1 MGPFYSL
8 FIQMI
13 YGWDV
18 ILLGLL
24 FLFFVSL
31 GSYGLGMNI
40 RDKRKKALEKL
51 VRKRTQELEK
61 ANEELK
67 LRNSELDR
75 FVYSASHDLS
85 SPLKSILGLINVAK
99 LENPEGDQLKY
110 LNMMQRSVDKLE
122 SFIEEVIQYS
132 RNARLPIKYESYNFK
147 TFAADI
153 LQGYQYIPNYEK
165 IYFEIE
171 DNTDEPIITDGMRLK
186 IILNNLISN
195 AIKFHR
201 IDVDTKPVIKINRSI
216 VSNCN
221 VISVQDNGRGI
232 QSEYTERVFE
242 MFFRGTEE
250 IPGSGLGLYILKETI
265 NRLNGAVTVASK
277 VGMGTTFTITL
288 PMVE

>member
-1 MGPFYSL
+1 
-8 FIQMI
+8 MI

-40 RDKRKKALEKL
+40 RDKRKKALENL
-51 VRKRTQELEK
+51 VRIRTVELEK

-99 LENPEGDQLKY
+99 LENPGDDQLKY
-110 LNMMQRSVDKLE
+110 LSMMQKSVDKLE

-132 RNARLPIKYESYNFK
+132 RNARLPIKYESHHFKNF
-147 TFAADI
+147 TADI
-153 LQGYQYIPNYEK
+153 LQGYQYITNYEK
-165 IYFEIE
+165 ISFEIE
-171 DNTDEPIITDGMRLK
+171 DDTGEPIITDGMRLR
-186 IILNNLISN
+186 IVLNNLISN

-201 IDVDTKPVIKINRSI
+201 INEDVKPVIRINRSI
-216 VSNCN
+216 VSNRN

-250 IPGSGLGLYILKETI
+250 IPGSGLGLYILKETV
-265 NRLNGAVTVASK
+265 NRLDGAVTVESK
-277 VGMGTTFTITL
+277 VGKGTTFIISL